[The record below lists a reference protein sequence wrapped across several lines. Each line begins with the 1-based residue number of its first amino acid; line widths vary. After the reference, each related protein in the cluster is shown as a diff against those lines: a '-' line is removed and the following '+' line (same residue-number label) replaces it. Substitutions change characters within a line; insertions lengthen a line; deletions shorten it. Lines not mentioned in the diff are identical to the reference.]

1 METDRLHIPYMA
13 EASQTHSVPSVSL
26 VLSPLLS
33 LSLLLSS
40 SLLVFLSLFLFLL
53 SSSPS
58 CDIT

>member
-33 LSLLLSS
+33 LSLAVVFSSGLPVVVSLS
-40 SLLVFLSLFLFLL
+40 VVVVVAVM
-53 SSSPS
+53 
-58 CDIT
+58 